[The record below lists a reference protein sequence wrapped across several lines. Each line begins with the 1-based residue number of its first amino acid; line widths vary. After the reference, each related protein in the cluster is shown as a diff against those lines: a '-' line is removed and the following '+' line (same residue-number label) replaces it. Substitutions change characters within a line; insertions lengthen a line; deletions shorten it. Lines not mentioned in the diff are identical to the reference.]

1 MAPTEDLPDVLR
13 FMQVLWELDHGLNA
27 ASKRMLAT
35 MGVTGPQRLVIR
47 VLGRSPGSTPG
58 QLARVLRLHPG
69 TVTRLVAR
77 LEESRLVKRADDPV
91 DSRRVLL
98 TLTARGRRV
107 DTERTG
113 TVEAAVEGV
122 LERTPARRLAEARAL
137 LDDLARA
144 LTPGLRTLDNSPGKD

>member
-1 MAPTEDLPDVLR
+1 MAQTEELPGVLR

-35 MGVTGPQRLVIR
+35 IGVTGPQRLVIR

-77 LEESRLVKRADDPV
+77 LEASGLVSRSDDPG

-98 TLTARGRRV
+98 ELTARGRRV

-113 TVEAAVEGV
+113 TVEAALDGV
-122 LERTPARRLAEARAL
+122 LRRAPSRRIAEARTL
-137 LDDLARA
+137 LEEIA
-144 LTPGLRTLDNSPGKD
+144 RTLAP